1 MTNYLPKV
9 LEFTDLHLKK
19 GRKAAKLALKGL
31 SGIYAIIHIPSGRV
45 YIGSSINLARR
56 LAEHLGYGKSNR
68 RLKNS
73 MAKHGLEDFI
83 FCVVELYS
91 VDPEV
96 SNETNQANLLALEQP
111 YLVWLFSLSEEFR
124 FNFAKV
130 AEAPFTGLTHIPETR
145 AKISEA
151 NTGKI
156 RTPETLVKMSEAK
169 SGANNPIYG
178 CTHTPETLAKMSVAQ
193 S

>member
-1 MTNYLPKV
+1 MTDNLQKV
-9 LEFTDLHLKK
+9 FSFTDLHFQK

-56 LAEHLGYGKSNR
+56 LAEHLGYGNTNG

-73 MAKHGLEDFI
+73 LAKHGLKDFV

-96 SNETNQANLLALEQP
+96 SKETNQAKLLAP
-111 YLVWLFSLSEEFR
+111 STI
-124 FNFAKV
+124 FNFSRPLFFFFRPPCFSFSPTSEGGREKRKTRG
-130 AEAPFTGLTHIPETR
+130 APIVCDCLVQVPR
-145 AKISEA
+145 RSSESCDGEPGP
-151 NTGKI
+151 NNI
-156 RTPETLVKMSEAK
+156 NRTQMGVLINK
-169 SGANNPIYG
+169 
-178 CTHTPETLAKMSVAQ
+178 
-193 S
+193 

>member
-1 MTNYLPKV
+1 MTNNLPIVFK
-9 LEFTDLHLKK
+9 FINLHLHK

-56 LAEHLGYGKSNR
+56 LAEHLGYGNTNG

-73 MAKHGLEDFI
+73 LAKHGLEDFL

-96 SNETNQANLLALEQP
+96 SKESNQANLLARVGFPLPAQ
-111 YLVWLFSLSEEFR
+111 
-124 FNFAKV
+124 
-130 AEAPFTGLTHIPETR
+130 
-145 AKISEA
+145 
-151 NTGKI
+151 
-156 RTPETLVKMSEAK
+156 RTLR
-169 SGANNPIYG
+169 
-178 CTHTPETLAKMSVAQ
+178 
-193 S
+193 